1 MPMVGVAVLGCGRI
15 GRVHARNV
23 ARNPRASLVMVF
35 DVDAAGALRTAT
47 GLGVKAARSLEEV
60 LSDHSVHAVLIATP
74 TDTHVPLIS
83 AAVKAGKA
91 VLCEKPVDL
100 DPERARAGW
109 SEIARHDPRVMIG
122 FNRRFD
128 PSFRSLRERLRSGEI
143 GALELAVITSRDPA
157 PPPPSYIKS
166 SGGLMRDM
174 TIHDFDMAR
183 YLAGDIAQL
192 HAFAANLVDP
202 EIGKLGDIDTCVL
215 SLRARSG
222 ALIQIN
228 NSRRC
233 AYGYDQRIEAFG
245 AGGMLQAGNQYP
257 TSVES
262 WSAARTGARDA
273 VLNFFIE
280 RYREAY
286 EAELDAFISSVEEG
300 RAMSPDFSDGLK
312 ALELAA
318 AAERSFRTGQVVDL
332 GR

>member
-1 MPMVGVAVLGCGRI
+1 MVGVAVLGCGRI

-35 DVDAAGALRTAT
+35 DVAGAAAQQTAT
-47 GLGVKAARSLEEV
+47 ELGVKAARSLEEV
-60 LSDHSVHAVLIATP
+60 WSDHSVHAVLIATP

-83 AAVKAGKA
+83 AAVKARKV

-100 DPERARAGW
+100 DPERARACW
-109 SEIARHDPRVMIG
+109 SEIARYDPKVMIG

-157 PPPPSYIKS
+157 PPPASYIKS

-262 WSAARTGARDA
+262 WSAARTGARDR
-273 VLNFFIE
+273 VLDFFIE

-286 EAELDAFISSVEEG
+286 EAELDAFISCVEKG
-300 RAMSPDFSDGLK
+300 QAMSPDFSDGLK
-312 ALELAA
+312 ALQLAA
-318 AAERSFRTGQVVDL
+318 AAEQSFRTGQVVDL
-332 GR
+332 G

>member
-1 MPMVGVAVLGCGRI
+1 MTMVGVAVLGCGRI

-23 ARNPRASLVMVF
+23 ARNPRARLVTVF
-35 DVDAAGALRTAT
+35 DVAGAAAQQTAAE
-47 GLGVKAARSLEEV
+47 LGVKAARSLEEV
-60 LSDHSVHAVLIATP
+60 LSDPGVQAVLIATP
-74 TDTHVPLIS
+74 TDTHVPLIT
-83 AAVKAGKA
+83 AAVKARKV

-100 DPERARAGW
+100 DPERARACW

-128 PSFRSLRERLRSGEI
+128 PSFRRLRERLRSGEI
-143 GALELAVITSRDPA
+143 GALELALITSRDPA
-157 PPPPSYIKS
+157 PPAPSYIKS

-202 EIGKLGDIDTCVL
+202 EISKLGDFDTCVL

-222 ALIQIN
+222 ALLQIN

-245 AGGMLQAGNQYP
+245 TDGMLQAGNQYP

-300 RAMSPDFSDGLK
+300 RAVSPDFSDGLK

-332 GR
+332 G

>member
-1 MPMVGVAVLGCGRI
+1 MVGVAVLGCGRI

-23 ARNPRASLVMVF
+23 ARNPRARLVMVF
-35 DVDAAGALRTAT
+35 DVAGATAQQTAT
-47 GLGVKAARSLEEV
+47 ELGVKAATSLEEV
-60 LSDHSVHAVLIATP
+60 LSDRSVQAVLIATP
-74 TDTHVPLIS
+74 TDTHVPLIT
-83 AAVKAGKA
+83 AAVKARKV

-100 DPERARAGW
+100 DPERARACW
-109 SEIARHDPRVMIG
+109 NEIARHDAKVMIG

-128 PSFRSLRERLRSGEI
+128 PSFRSLHERLRSGEI
-143 GALELAVITSRDPA
+143 GPLELAVITSRDPA

-174 TIHDFDMAR
+174 SIHDFDMAR

-192 HAFAANLVDP
+192 HAFAANLVDV

-286 EAELDAFISSVEEG
+286 EAELDAFISCVEEG

-312 ALELAA
+312 ALELAV

-332 GR
+332 G

>member
-1 MPMVGVAVLGCGRI
+1 MVGVAVLGCGRI

-35 DVDAAGALRTAT
+35 DVDAAGAQQTAT

-83 AAVKAGKA
+83 AAVKARKA

-100 DPERARAGW
+100 DPERARAVW

-128 PSFRSLRERLRSGEI
+128 PSFRSLHERLRSGEI
-143 GALELAVITSRDPA
+143 GPLELAVISSRDPA

-332 GR
+332 G

>member
-1 MPMVGVAVLGCGRI
+1 MTMVGVAVLGCGRI

-23 ARNPRASLVMVF
+23 ARNPRARLVTVF
-35 DVDAAGALRTAT
+35 DVAGAAAQQTAT
-47 GLGVKAARSLEEV
+47 ELGVKAARSLDEV
-60 LSDHSVHAVLIATP
+60 LSDPGVQAVLIATP
-74 TDTHVPLIS
+74 TDTHVPLIT
-83 AAVKAGKA
+83 AAVKARKV

-100 DPERARAGW
+100 DPERARACW

-128 PSFRSLRERLRSGEI
+128 PSFRRLRERLRSGEI
-143 GALELAVITSRDPA
+143 GALELALITSRDPA

-202 EIGKLGDIDTCVL
+202 EISKLGDFDTCVL

-222 ALIQIN
+222 ALLQIN

-245 AGGMLQAGNQYP
+245 TDGMLQAGNQYP

-300 RAMSPDFSDGLK
+300 RAVSPDFSDGLK

-332 GR
+332 G

>member
-1 MPMVGVAVLGCGRI
+1 MTMVGVAVLGCGRI

-23 ARNPRASLVMVF
+23 ARNPRARLVTVF
-35 DVDAAGALRTAT
+35 DVAGAAAQQTAAE
-47 GLGVKAARSLEEV
+47 LGVKAARSLEEV
-60 LSDHSVHAVLIATP
+60 LSDPGVQAVLIATP
-74 TDTHVPLIS
+74 TDTHVPLIT
-83 AAVKAGKA
+83 AAVKARKV

-100 DPERARAGW
+100 DPERARACW

-128 PSFRSLRERLRSGEI
+128 PSFRRLRERLRSGEI
-143 GALELAVITSRDPA
+143 GALELALITSRDPA
-157 PPPPSYIKS
+157 PPAPSYIKS
-166 SGGLMRDM
+166 
-174 TIHDFDMAR
+174 R

-202 EIGKLGDIDTCVL
+202 EIGKLGDFDTCVL

-222 ALIQIN
+222 ALLQIN

-245 AGGMLQAGNQYP
+245 TDGMLQAGNQYP

-300 RAMSPDFSDGLK
+300 RAVSPDFSDGLK

-332 GR
+332 G